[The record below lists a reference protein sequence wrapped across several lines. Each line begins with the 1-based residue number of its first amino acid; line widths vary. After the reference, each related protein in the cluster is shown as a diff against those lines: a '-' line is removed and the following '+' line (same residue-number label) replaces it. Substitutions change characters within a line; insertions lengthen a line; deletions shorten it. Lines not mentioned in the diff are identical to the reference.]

1 MSDQEGV
8 LLRVAAALERQ
19 GIPYMVIGGLANVVW
34 GEPRATLDVDVT
46 VWVDEANLAG
56 AVTDLTA
63 AFRPLVEDPLEFL
76 RETRVLPLESEEGVR
91 IDVVFGLLPF
101 EREAIARAVPIVV
114 AGTPVR
120 FCTAEDLILMKI
132 ISTREQDLADAEE
145 VTVRRINLLDLGYL
159 EPRIREL
166 EDLLGR
172 GEIARRWEAW
182 KTRAAPRR

>member
-1 MSDQEGV
+1 MSDQEGA
-8 LLRVAAALERQ
+8 LLKLAAALERQ

-76 RETRVLPLESEEGVR
+76 RETRVLPLESEAGVR

-101 EREAIARAVPIVV
+101 ERDAIARAVPIVV
-114 AGTPVR
+114 AGAPVR

-132 ISTREQDLADAEE
+132 VSTRAQDLADAEA
-145 VTVRRINLLDLGYL
+145 VAARRFDLLDLGYL
-159 EPRIREL
+159 EPRIKEL
-166 EDLLGR
+166 ADLLGR
-172 GEIARRWEAW
+172 SEIARRWEAW
-182 KTRAAPRR
+182 RARAGARR

>member
-1 MSDQEGV
+1 MQVV
-8 LLRVAAALERQ
+8 LLWPAMTPEDLKASLSRSPALHVR
-19 GIPYMVIGGLANVVW
+19 GKVVVPWIRHLATVYGL
-34 GEPRATLDVDVT
+34 T
-46 VWVDEANLAG
+46 VDEANLAG

-159 EPRIREL
+159 EPRIR
-166 EDLLGR
+166 
-172 GEIARRWEAW
+172 
-182 KTRAAPRR
+182 